1 MLTNKKTLIIVI
13 CAWIFIATWYLTH
26 TKWGNMDVSMCYDC
40 IVHFNKTHWI
50 VVEHQLAGG
59 TEMLHQPPLYYL
71 INSIVFSDT
80 LFTNHQNEN
89 PMPHINVVRALSVI
103 YGGLTLFFLS
113 FFLQQVTKCEL
124 DKLLVLLYLC
134 TTPKFVNIFTS
145 YNNDTLAILL
155 IAVLGVIAYK
165 LCYKSSLLLAIC
177 LFITATASIF
187 TKYTSVL
194 FICSIIVICCKNCL
208 KLKLPTKN
216 ELKIVF
222 ILILSLTSLIP
233 WVHYCTKI
241 SNPPIPLFPTSDT
254 TIFQGIHNTDYGHLT
269 KNIKQ
274 ALKMVIRIPILQLP
288 KRAWEDPWTH
298 TLDEPQTKK
307 SDYWAYSWMSSVIGA
322 AIYHKPSQQ
331 VIWLLLFIHL
341 LVYIIAFRELFRS
354 KITRLVTFII
364 FSTSFMHLAYLLN
377 KDFTGS
383 TFDYR
388 YLGWNLGS
396 WTILILSALSNPTFK
411 FAPKRMLM
419 IVAILINTYVVMVG
433 DGYLW

>member
-1 MLTNKKTLIIVI
+1 
-13 CAWIFIATWYLTH
+13 
-26 TKWGNMDVSMCYDC
+26 MCYDC
-40 IVHFNKTHWI
+40 LAHFNKTHWI
-50 VVEHQLAGG
+50 VVEHRLAGE
-59 TEMLHQPPLYYL
+59 TEVPHQPPLYYL
-71 INSIVFSDT
+71 INSLIARDT
-80 LFTNHQNEN
+80 LFPNHYHEN
-89 PMPHINVVRALSVI
+89 PTLHINIVRALSVV

-155 IAVLGVIAYK
+155 IAVLSMIAYK
-165 LCYKSSLLLAIC
+165 LCYKPSRLLEIC

-194 FICSIIVICCKNCL
+194 FIIAVITICCKNFL

-222 ILILSLTSLIP
+222 ILIFSLTSLIP

-241 SNPPIPLFPTSDT
+241 SNPPIPLFPPWDSTV
-254 TIFQGIHNTDYGHLT
+254 FNGIHNTDYRWLMRNT
-269 KNIKQ
+269 KQ
-274 ALKMVIRIPILQLP
+274 ALKMVVRIPILQLP
-288 KRAWEDPWTH
+288 KQAWEDPWTH
-298 TLDEPQTKK
+298 TLNEPQTKK
-307 SDYWAYSWMSSVIGA
+307 GDYWAYSWISSVIGA
-322 AIYHKPSQQ
+322 VIYNKPSQQ

-341 LVYIIAFRELFRS
+341 IVYILAFRELFRS
-354 KITRLVTFII
+354 KVTRLATFVI
-364 FSTSFMHLAYLLN
+364 FSTSFMHLAYLVN

-383 TFDYR
+383 AFDYR

-396 WTILILSALSNPTFK
+396 WTILILSALSNPSFR
-411 FAPKRMLM
+411 FIPKRMLM

-433 DGYLW
+433 DGHLS